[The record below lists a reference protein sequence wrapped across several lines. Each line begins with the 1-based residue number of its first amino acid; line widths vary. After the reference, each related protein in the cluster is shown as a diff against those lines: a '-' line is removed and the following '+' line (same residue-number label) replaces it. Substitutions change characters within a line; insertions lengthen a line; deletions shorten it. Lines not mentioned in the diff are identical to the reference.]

1 MVNSVEVLLMGIF
14 ATLFMDISA
23 KILTTLKIVHP
34 PLESHI
40 PGRWAI
46 YILKGKFVHKDIHQT
61 PALKNERTAA
71 LISHYLI
78 GIILIGIYL
87 LLESKIPSMQNQ
99 IWMTLLF
106 GVTTVLL
113 PWLWLYPSIGMGFL
127 ALKTKN
133 QSEYII
139 FSIINHLNFGIGM
152 TIWILFFRQFLT

>member
-1 MVNSVEVLLMGIF
+1 
-14 ATLFMDISA
+14 
-23 KILTTLKIVHP
+23 
-34 PLESHI
+34 
-40 PGRWAI
+40 
-46 YILKGKFVHKDIHQT
+46 
-61 PALKNERTAA
+61 
-71 LISHYLI
+71 
-78 GIILIGIYL
+78 
-87 LLESKIPSMQNQ
+87 MQNQ